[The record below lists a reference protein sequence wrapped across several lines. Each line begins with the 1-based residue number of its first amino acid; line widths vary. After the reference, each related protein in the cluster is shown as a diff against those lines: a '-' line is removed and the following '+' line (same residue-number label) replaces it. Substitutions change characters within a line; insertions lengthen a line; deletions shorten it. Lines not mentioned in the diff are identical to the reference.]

1 MYGHSGGVAPLFLS
15 LAFVAM
21 TGSAWA
27 QGNEVL
33 RHGSGDPTLGKQI
46 SEAELCQECHGAD
59 GRGTTAATP
68 RLAGQFAAYLI
79 KQVRDFRSG
88 ARKHSAMSVIA
99 PNIAD
104 EDLVDIAAYFAWQ
117 EAPPGP
123 HASAESGLLPAA
135 SPAVARALFEQGD
148 AARGIP
154 ACAACHGPDARGAV
168 AGNVISPALRGQQLA
183 YLRGQM
189 ASWKLGERRNDAT
202 GQMNA
207 LAAKLSAEEIE
218 ALAEYLSRL

>member
-1 MYGHSGGVAPLFLS
+1 MYGHSGSIAPLFLS
-15 LAFVAM
+15 LALALAA
-21 TGSAWA
+21 GGAWA
-27 QGNEVL
+27 QGAEVL

-46 SEAELCQECHGAD
+46 SETELCQECHGAD

-79 KQVRDFRSG
+79 KQVWDFRSG

-104 EDLVDIAAYFAWQ
+104 EDLVDIAAYFARQ
-117 EAPPGP
+117 EVPPGP

-135 SPAVARALFEQGD
+135 SPAVARTLFEQGD

-154 ACAACHGPDARGAV
+154 ACAACHGPDAHGAV
-168 AGNVISPALRGQQLA
+168 AGDVISPALRGQQLA

>member
-1 MYGHSGGVAPLFLS
+1 MYGHSGGIAPLFLS
-15 LAFVAM
+15 FALALAA
-21 TGSAWA
+21 GGAWA
-27 QGNEVL
+27 QGAEVL
-33 RHGSGDPTLGKQI
+33 RHGRGDPALGKQI
-46 SEAELCQECHGAD
+46 SETELCQECHGAD

-104 EDLVDIAAYFAWQ
+104 EDLVDIAAYFARL
-117 EAPPGP
+117 APSPAP
-123 HASAESGLLPAA
+123 HVSEGGGLLPAA
-135 SPAVARALFEQGD
+135 SPAVAKALFEQGD

-154 ACAACHGPDARGAV
+154 ACAACHGADARGAA
-168 AGNVISPALRGQQLA
+168 AGNVVSPSLSGQQLA
-183 YLRGQM
+183 YLRGQL
-189 ASWKLGERRNDAT
+189 ASWKLGERRNDPM

>member
-1 MYGHSGGVAPLFLS
+1 MYGHSGSIAPLFLS
-15 LAFVAM
+15 LALALAA
-21 TGSAWA
+21 GGAWA
-27 QGNEVL
+27 QGSEVL

-46 SEAELCQECHGAD
+46 SETELCQECHGAD

-104 EDLVDIAAYFAWQ
+104 EDLVDIAAYFARL
-117 EAPPGP
+117 APSPAP
-123 HASAESGLLPAA
+123 HVSEGGGLLPAA
-135 SPAVARALFEQGD
+135 SPAVAKALFEQGD

-154 ACAACHGPDARGAV
+154 ACAACHGADARGAA
-168 AGNVISPALRGQQLA
+168 AGNVVSPSLRGQQLA
-183 YLRGQM
+183 YLRGQL
-189 ASWKLGERRNDAT
+189 ASWKLGERRNDPMR
-202 GQMNA
+202 QMNA

>member
-1 MYGHSGGVAPLFLS
+1 MYGHSGSIAPLFLS
-15 LAFVAM
+15 FALALAA
-21 TGSAWA
+21 GGAWA
-27 QGNEVL
+27 QGAEVL
-33 RHGSGDPTLGKQI
+33 RHGSGDPALGKQI
-46 SEAELCQECHGAD
+46 SETELCQECHGAD

-104 EDLVDIAAYFAWQ
+104 EDLVDIAAYFARL
-117 EAPPGP
+117 APSPAP
-123 HASAESGLLPAA
+123 HASEGGGLLPAA
-135 SPAVARALFEQGD
+135 SPAVAKALFEQGD
-148 AARGIP
+148 AGRGIP
-154 ACAACHGPDARGAV
+154 ACAACHGADASGAV
-168 AGNVISPALRGQQLA
+168 AGKVVSPSLRGQQLA
-183 YLRGQM
+183 YLRGQL
-189 ASWKLGERRNDAT
+189 ASWKLGERRNDPME
-202 GQMNA
+202 QMNA

>member
-104 EDLVDIAAYFAWQ
+104 EDLVDIAAYFARQ